1 MGLFSFLKGAG
12 EKLFGKNT
20 EAPTPE
26 AAEPLRA
33 QALID
38 HIQKL
43 GLSFNSLSVKTQGDT
58 VTLTGEVDT
67 QAEAEKIA
75 LAVGNVEGVGV
86 VDNQMVVATPEP
98 ESRTYTVQS
107 GDSLSKIAKEMYG
120 DMMQYNV
127 IFEANKPM
135 LSDPDLIY
143 PGQVLRIPNL

>member
-20 EAPTPE
+20 ETATPE
-26 AAEPLRA
+26 AEPLRA

-38 HIQKL
+38 HVQKL
-43 GLSFNSLSVKTQGDT
+43 GLPFNSLSVKTQADT
-58 VTLTGEVDT
+58 VILTGEVDA
-67 QAEAEKIA
+67 QGDAEKIA
-75 LAVGNVEGVGV
+75 LAVGNVEGVSV
-86 VDNQMVVATPEP
+86 VDNQMVVANPEP
-98 ESRTYTVQS
+98 ESRTYTVQP

-120 DMMQYNV
+120 DMMQYPA

-135 LSDPDLIY
+135 LASEDLIY